1 MFEEISRKI
10 ETAGLIPVVKMDV
23 PEDAVPLAEALL
35 KGGISAIEITF
46 RTTEGEAGF
55 AKIAECIKRVSAA
68 HPEMLVGAG
77 TVINPELAKK
87 AVAAGAKFIVS
98 PGFNPETVDYCISEN
113 VPVYPGIS
121 SPSQVEVALG
131 KGLSVLKF
139 FPAEASGGVKTL
151 KALAGPFPT
160 VKFMATG
167 GINEQNVGEYMKCA
181 NIAAVGGSWM
191 VQEKLIKEKNWA
203 EITRLSA
210 QAVKAMLGFK
220 FIHMGMNFDGAA
232 SAADAAKE
240 FSAFGYEGVEG
251 NSSWFCG
258 DAFDLMKQNGRGT
271 HGHIAFSVYSIER
284 ALSYL
289 EQFGYHA
296 VEETKKWKG
305 EARKSPL
312 KITYLDKEINGFA
325 IHLNRA

>member
-1 MFEEISRKI
+1 MFEEISRKV
-10 ETAGLIPVVKMDV
+10 EEAGLIPVVKMDCA
-23 PEDAVPLAEALL
+23 EDALPLAEALL
-35 KGGISAIEITF
+35 RGGISAIEITF

-55 AKIAECIKRVSAA
+55 AKIAECIRKVSDA

-77 TVINPELAKK
+77 TVINPELARK
-87 AVAAGAKFIVS
+87 AIAAGARFIVS
-98 PGFNPETVDYCISEN
+98 PGFNPETVDYCISQN
-113 VPVYPGIS
+113 VPVYPGVS
-121 SPSQVEVALG
+121 SPSQVEVAMS

-167 GINEQNVGEYMKCA
+167 GINEQNIGEYMKCA

-191 VQEKLIKEKNWA
+191 VQEKLIKDRNWD
-203 EITRLSA
+203 EITRLSC

-220 FIHMGMNFDGAA
+220 FIHMGMNFDGNESA
-232 SAADAAKE
+232 SAAAKE
-240 FSAFGYEGVEG
+240 FGVFGYQGVEG

-258 DAFDLMKQNGRGT
+258 DAFDLMKKDGRGA
-271 HGHIAFSVYSIER
+271 HGHIAFSTYNVER
-284 ALSYL
+284 ALVYL

-305 EARKSPL
+305 EAGKSPL
-312 KITYLDKEINGFA
+312 KIVYLDKEINGFA